1 MHWPPWELIHLFSS
15 FFSQPSRP
23 AVLEP
28 RSVSSGKR
36 RWLTSSL
43 GEACVNGPEPVSPG
57 GKSWKG
63 QDPRHDWRPEGNITT
78 RVSWRKTLPLP
89 AACGCKLGKMWR
101 VRDGP
106 GVAEPSRESLNKY
119 KGSESPWWS
128 PSWCLLFGLALFWE
142 REQSTGRARYG
153 APSVPM
159 WAAMSESSSTCTRA
173 VWLIG
178 GSLSTNTYLHF
189 PPAYSVY
196 FLKGNPSFRHSI
208 IIPFGAWFLYIWHT
222 YALVMQL
229 YLSAVH
235 ACSLTPSWSMLN
247 VFILN
252 Y

>member
-1 MHWPPWELIHLFSS
+1 MFWAPSVYDPALMASGGIAGEDKTTACLELLWPMLINASAFGLQMHWPPWELIHLSGS

-23 AVLEP
+23 ALLEP
-28 RSVSSGKR
+28 RSVSRGKR

-43 GEACVNGPEPVSPG
+43 GEACANGPELVSPG

-63 QDPRHDWRPEGNITT
+63 QDPCHDWRPEGSITI

-89 AACGCKLGKMWR
+89 AACGCKLGKKQR

-106 GVAEPSRESLNKY
+106 RVAEPSRESLNKY

-142 REQSTGRARYG
+142 WEQCTGRARYG
-153 APSVPM
+153 APSMPM

-173 VWLIG
+173 VRLIW

-189 PPAYSVY
+189 PLAYSVY
-196 FLKGNPSFRHSI
+196 FF
-208 IIPFGAWFLYIWHT
+208 
-222 YALVMQL
+222 
-229 YLSAVH
+229 
-235 ACSLTPSWSMLN
+235 
-247 VFILN
+247 
-252 Y
+252 